1 MIDVNAHVLLIYTG
15 GTIGMVENP
24 QTGSL
29 EAFDFDHLNNH
40 LPELQRFKF
49 QVDHIVFDP
58 PIDSSE
64 ITPEHWKRMVYMIEE
79 NYDKYDG
86 FVILHGTDTMAYTA
100 SALSFMIENLSKPIV
115 LTGAQLPIGKLRT
128 DAKENLITALEIA
141 ADKDAQGNAIVPEV
155 CIFFQNDLLRGNR
168 ATKVNAD
175 NFNAFK
181 SYNCPNLGKS
191 GIQIIYDRK
200 VILQPNFDKKVRFHY
215 RLDPRIATLKLFPGI
230 DRQTVETIL
239 TLKNVKAIILETY
252 GSGNAPL
259 LPWFLD
265 LIRETVKRGIIV
277 LNISQCKIGSVNMQ
291 RYETGQELLKAG
303 VISGFDS
310 TFEAA
315 IAKLMF
321 LIGHRYEKEEIK
333 IRMRVPLVG
342 EVTHPDDRKNE
353 TIR

>member
-1 MIDVNAHVLLIYTG
+1 MIDSDAHILLIYTG
-15 GTIGMVENP
+15 GTIGMVENAE
-24 QTGSL
+24 TGSL
-29 EAFDFDHLNNH
+29 EAFDFGHLNSH
-40 LPELQRFKF
+40 MPELQHLKF
-49 QVDHIVFDP
+49 HVDHIVFDP

-64 ITPEHWKRMVYMIEE
+64 ITPDHWRKIVHTIED
-79 NYDKYDG
+79 NYEDYDG

-141 ADKDAQGNAIVPEV
+141 ADKDNLGNPIVPEV

-181 SYNCPNLGKS
+181 SYNFPNLGKS
-191 GIQIIYDRK
+191 GIQIRYDRK
-200 VILQPNFDKKVRFHY
+200 VILPSDPEKKVRFHY
-215 RLDPRIATLKLFPGI
+215 RLDGRVVVLKLFPGI

-239 TLKNVKAIILETY
+239 NIKGIKAVIIETF

-259 LPWFLD
+259 TSWFLE
-265 LIRETVKRGIIV
+265 LIRETVRRGVII
-277 LNISQCKIGSVNMQ
+277 LNITQCNIGCVDMR
-291 RYETGQELLKAG
+291 RYETGRELLRAG

-310 TFEAA
+310 TLETA
-315 IAKLMF
+315 ITKLMF
-321 LIGHRYEKEEIK
+321 LIGHNYDKDEIK
-333 IRMRVPLVG
+333 VRMRVPLVG
-342 EVTHPDDRKNE
+342 EITRPEDRLNE
-353 TIR
+353 KI